1 MIDYRIYFD
10 EENNLCL
17 KGRAFYFFYVLIIM
31 LFLCI
36 GLPFAVH
43 CDKTIVISGT
53 AFFLLFVLFALGLS
67 TSIRI
72 IFFKPI
78 QRSIKIARSGTIT
91 VRDAMIIGRHS
102 FEMELDEIVD
112 IAFVYYRTTGI
123 FQNYR
128 ILVRFKDGTDRFL
141 VEENILLLERQAR
154 KARQELCALLKE
166 LHRDSAISVQECSSD
181 MY

>member
-10 EENNLCL
+10 EENNLCM
-17 KGRAFYFFYVLIIM
+17 KGRAFYFFYVLMIM

-43 CDKTIVISGT
+43 CDKSIVISGT
-53 AFFLLFVLFALGLS
+53 AFFLLFVLFVLGLS

-78 QRSIKIARSGTIT
+78 QRSITIARSGTIS
-91 VRDAMIIGRHS
+91 VRDTMIIGRRS
-102 FEMELDEIVD
+102 FEMRLDEIAD
-112 IAFVYYRTTGI
+112 IAFVYHRGTGI
-123 FQNYR
+123 IQDYR
-128 ILVRFKDGTDRFL
+128 VRVRFKDGKDLFL
-141 VEENILLLERQAR
+141 VDENVLMLERQAR
-154 KARQELCALLKE
+154 KARLELCAMLKE
-166 LHRDSAISVQECSSD
+166 LHRDSAIAVRECSSD